1 MLCLYCPEPVRVK
14 KLGLCVK
21 HEWRL
26 RRHGDVFNHIPTSV
40 LGHKLSYTQRQQLDR
55 LWADFVIIEPDF
67 NRPRVLLQWLDKR
80 FGSMRN
86 TKQKKLYSFHHK
98 KKTVLAFCILSYLR
112 YNEVKENY
120 RMQLGVVQD
129 DQKKLEGLTSAF
141 RSFDKLWHENIRFVY
156 RGGFKE
162 RVLGDQMLRSLM
174 FNLLAID

>member
-26 RRHGDVFNHIPTSV
+26 RRHGDVFNGGSINIPTLV

-55 LWADFVIIEPDF
+55 LWAEFVIIEPDF

-98 KKTVLAFCILSYLR
+98 KKTVLAFCVLSYLR
-112 YNEVKENY
+112 YNEVKEDY
-120 RMQLGVVQD
+120 LTQLGVVQD
-129 DQKKLEGLTSAF
+129 DQKEGLTEDRKSTRLNSSHSQQSRMPSSA
-141 RSFDKLWHENIRFVY
+141 
-156 RGGFKE
+156 
-162 RVLGDQMLRSLM
+162 
-174 FNLLAID
+174 